1 MLGCVLERF
10 DKTRTSIF
18 PNRDRSAMAQN
29 TGLEHW
35 SSGVSVRQA
44 SQQGSVQVSGQ
55 RVVQKENHSQRQYGG
70 QPANNSAYVLKKA
83 TSSLLSPSHV
93 ADAGSLA
100 SDLGSCSLK
109 EETRCKNPDA
119 SIVNFERNSRLYV
132 QDKDSSDGFSPTRS
146 KQNGDSSSIISR
158 FELMNRKSTIQH
170 IELLYQ
176 EYCEKSTFQE
186 IQTRRMQDTGEFTN
200 EDKPPKVDTGTITA
214 AAKQPDNLNQRTNGQ
229 GMNLWQ
235 YTEKVRNSKILSSLS
250 PNEIK
255 LQELMFELCT
265 SEASYYKSLGI
276 LISHFMESQKL
287 NSMLSGTDKHHIFS
301 NILEIKAASERF
313 LQSLEQR
320 FEENIVIND
329 VCDIVYEHTN
339 NYFHVYISY
348 VTNQSYQET
357 AYRRAIENNPALSTV
372 MAELEQDPKCK
383 GLLFPS
389 FIILPFQRITRLKLL
404 VQNILKKA
412 KEGSVMELTSI
423 KAHREL
429 EKIIKECNE
438 RVKKMRRTEDLIS
451 FEKTVTFKV
460 EAVPIITRCRWLLK
474 EGEVEHMSGR
484 RKTRTFRTKKLF
496 TPVYLFLFNDLFLIT
511 KKISDKY
518 QVFDH
523 ARRGLLRT
531 QDLEDQGQTLANM
544 FTLRIL
550 ENYREKEIQYML
562 RAKSVTEKKRW
573 IKVLEPN
580 PRMKYLSP
588 SSLHEDCAQVQ
599 CIQRYAARQPD
610 ELTLE
615 PADILSVVDSTPDG
629 WIFGERLHDR
639 ERGWFPNS
647 MTEDIKNPE
656 LRAQNRMEC
665 YRVYK
670 AEECHGSKYK
680 DWKKSANRIIH

>member
-1 MLGCVLERF
+1 MLEENERHQTLE
-10 DKTRTSIF
+10 I
-18 PNRDRSAMAQN
+18 
-29 TGLEHW
+29 
-35 SSGVSVRQA
+35 
-44 SQQGSVQVSGQ
+44 
-55 RVVQKENHSQRQYGG
+55 
-70 QPANNSAYVLKKA
+70 
-83 TSSLLSPSHV
+83 
-93 ADAGSLA
+93 
-100 SDLGSCSLK
+100 
-109 EETRCKNPDA
+109 
-119 SIVNFERNSRLYV
+119 
-132 QDKDSSDGFSPTRS
+132 
-146 KQNGDSSSIISR
+146 
-158 FELMNRKSTIQH
+158 
-170 IELLYQ
+170 
-176 EYCEKSTFQE
+176 TFQE

-474 EGEVEHMSGR
+474 EVFVEAIGDMKEVYS
-484 RKTRTFRTKKLF
+484 KL
-496 TPVYLFLFNDLFLIT
+496 
-511 KKISDKY
+511 KC
-518 QVFDH
+518 
-523 ARRGLLRT
+523 RLLRT